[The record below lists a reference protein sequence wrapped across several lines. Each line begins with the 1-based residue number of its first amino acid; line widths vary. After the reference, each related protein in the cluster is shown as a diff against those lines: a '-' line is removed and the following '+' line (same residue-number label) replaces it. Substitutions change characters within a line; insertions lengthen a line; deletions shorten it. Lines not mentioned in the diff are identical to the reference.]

1 MPKIVSNT
9 TPIISL
15 LKIGKLSILRELY
28 NKIYVPNEVFNGLE
42 NGKSKE
48 YYTDL
53 SKISWVKIKEIE
65 NKKSLFY
72 FLDLDK
78 GEAETIIL
86 ATEIDAD
93 LTIID
98 ETLGRFHAKNANL
111 KITGTLGILLKAK
124 KSGHIKKIKPLLYQL
139 KDKGIWLSDKLID
152 RVLNLANEKE

>member
-15 LKIGKLSILRELY
+15 LKIGKLSILKELY
-28 NKIYVPNEVFNGLE
+28 DEIYVPKEVFNELE
-42 NGKSKE
+42 NGKAKE

-53 SKISWVKIKEIE
+53 SEINWINIKEIE
-65 NKKSLFY
+65 DEKSLSY

-86 ATEIDAD
+86 ANEINAG

-111 KITGTLGILLKAK
+111 KITGTLGVLLKAK
-124 KSGHIKKIKPLLYQL
+124 ESGYIGEIKPLLYQL
-139 KDKGIWLSDKLID
+139 KDKGIWLSDKLIN
-152 RVLNLANEKE
+152 RVLNLAD